1 MVRLPRNLAR
11 VAVACSFA
19 LSLGSVLPVWA
30 QDPPAAAPATEAPAQ
45 PATPAPAAPAP
56 TDTAPAPAAPAAP
69 GAAAPAQGEPN
80 ADLQRAVANYWHY
93 GKIARYDLQAAE
105 GEKILAQGSDPVAVL
120 RPFHRP
126 IESTRAPSRRTDHRL
141 QRMPR
146 W

>member
-56 TDTAPAPAAPAAP
+56 TEAAPAPATPAPAAPAAP

-93 GKIARYDLQAAE
+93 GK
-105 GEKILAQGSDPVAVL
+105 
-120 RPFHRP
+120 
-126 IESTRAPSRRTDHRL
+126 
-141 QRMPR
+141 
-146 W
+146 